1 MFLPIVTMI
10 AVGLILFG
18 LDSMFLDY
26 PSIRLSASESLFT
39 DTATVPYYNNGYA
52 CEFSVN

>member
-1 MFLPIVTMI
+1 VFVPIVTMI
-10 AVGLILFG
+10 AVGLILLS

-26 PSIRLSASESLFT
+26 PSIRLSTSETLFT
-39 DTATVPYYNNGYA
+39 DTATVPYYNDGYA